1 MEYNEKSAGNS
12 FEKLVAEFVEKT
24 GVKTDGAGPNSIDVI
39 ADDVMVS
46 AQYRPDRDDCVIFA
60 LPVEDLEPDERMLRR
75 ALEIAADGEGTH
87 GHFLGMRE
95 GMLVLSSV
103 VKRGPLRRRVRD
115 ASSRPRRG
123 VARRRGGSSAGAGRK
138 AVGRPGHGFHAG
150 VTFSP
155 VACKQGTRGG

>member
-1 MEYNEKSAGNS
+1 MEYNEKCAGNS
-12 FEKLVAEFVEKT
+12 FEKLLSEFVEKT
-24 GVKTDGAGPNSIDVI
+24 GVHTDGAGPNSIDVI

-46 AQYRPDRDDCVIFA
+46 AQYRPDRDDCVIFT

-103 VKRGPLRRRVRD
+103 I
-115 ASSRPRRG
+115 
-123 VARRRGGSSAGAGRK
+123 
-138 AVGRPGHGFHAG
+138 RPGELSAEEFGMRLLDLAAASRDVAAALQQAPEEKPTDVQGMGFMQ
-150 VTFSP
+150 V
-155 VACKQGTRGG
+155 